1 MTAGDIHHYNN
12 NDQSDTVCE
21 THPGHRRYLTAV
33 RRTSVSTV
41 LLYNYLSAE
50 ETLEVSSALRF
61 CDN

>member
-1 MTAGDIHHYNN
+1 MMTVGDIHHYSN
-12 NDQSDTVCE
+12 NDQSDTVSE
-21 THPGHRRYLTAV
+21 THPRRYLTVV

-50 ETLEVSSALRF
+50 EILEVSSAWRF